1 MSLLGF
7 GEIQIGSRNA
17 WNVKY
22 LSSFELSSTRGHSV
36 TGFGNLAVSSIA
48 KMWQNCQEITMEK
61 ENLQL
66 IMYDYNIKVL
76 IMNIYMIYVFNL
88 YMPCIFRCSA
98 VIKEHPGEVVEAD
111 PSCMGSIQ
119 ACR

>member
-1 MSLLGF
+1 MKGNFLGMASIKNGLMSLLGF

-48 KMWQNCQEITMEK
+48 KM
-61 ENLQL
+61 
-66 IMYDYNIKVL
+66 
-76 IMNIYMIYVFNL
+76 
-88 YMPCIFRCSA
+88 
-98 VIKEHPGEVVEAD
+98 
-111 PSCMGSIQ
+111 
-119 ACR
+119 